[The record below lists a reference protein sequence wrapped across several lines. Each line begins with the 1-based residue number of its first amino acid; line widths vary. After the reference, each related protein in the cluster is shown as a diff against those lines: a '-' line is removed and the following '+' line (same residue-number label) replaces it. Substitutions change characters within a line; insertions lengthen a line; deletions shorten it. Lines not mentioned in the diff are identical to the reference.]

1 MPLGNQRSNA
11 ADSERAA
18 IAAMLANVDA
28 AYRLGLITSAGAIAM
43 GLFLALVIGRSIA
56 RPVSSLTAVMRRL
69 TDGDLEIAVPHG
81 LRRDELGEMARA
93 VGVFR
98 DHMVKEAQLT
108 RQQEED
114 RQRAAQDKHAA
125 LVGMAETIES
135 ETATALEQ
143 IDIRTAHMTATADEM
158 HASAARTGA
167 SAQSAATAA
176 RLAQATVQTV
186 ASAAQELE
194 ASIRDI
200 GGQVSQS
207 TAIVGRAVQ
216 AGEET
221 RTTIEALNELVNRIG
236 AVVDIISEIAARTN
250 LLALNATIEA
260 ARAGDA
266 GKGFAVVASEVKQ
279 LAAQTAGSTK
289 EITRHI
295 SEVNTA
301 TRASVDAV
309 GRMEQTIGEVN
320 VISGSI
326 AASVEQQGAATAKI
340 ARSVAETAA
349 AADMMAN
356 RTGEVSNEAEQTG
369 THAREVHED
378 TTGLANA
385 VSDLRHSVIRVVRTA
400 TAEVDRRL
408 AIRYQMDVSCVIDLP
423 EGGSREGRVA
433 DMSENGAWIRG
444 GPELRPNDQI
454 GTRTGPAG

>member
-1 MPLGNQRSNA
+1 MVTADGLLHRVTGEREAAAAAVLNAAGNQRSRA

-18 IAAMLANVDA
+18 ITAMLANVDA
-28 AYRLGLITSAGAIAM
+28 AYRLGLITSAGAIGM

-69 TDGDLEIAVPHG
+69 TDGALDIAVPHSQ
-81 LRRDELGEMARA
+81 RCDELGEMARA

-108 RQQEED
+108 SQQEED
-114 RQRAAQDKHAA
+114 RQRAAHDKHAA

-143 IDIRTAHMTATADEM
+143 IDIRTAQMTATADEM
-158 HASAARTGA
+158 HASAARTGS
-167 SAQSAATAA
+167 SAESAAAAA
-176 RLAQATVQTV
+176 RQAQATVQTV
-186 ASAAQELE
+186 ASAAEALE

-221 RTTIEALNELVNRIG
+221 RTTIEALNERVNRIG
-236 AVVDIISEIAARTN
+236 AVVEIISEIAARTN

-289 EITRHI
+289 EIT
-295 SEVNTA
+295 A
-301 TRASVDAV
+301 TSAR
-309 GRMEQTIGEVN
+309 
-320 VISGSI
+320 SI
-326 AASVEQQGAATAKI
+326 RRPKRRLPPSAASSRRS
-340 ARSVAETAA
+340 ARST
-349 AADMMAN
+349 
-356 RTGEVSNEAEQTG
+356 S
-369 THAREVHED
+369 
-378 TTGLANA
+378 
-385 VSDLRHSVIRVVRTA
+385 SPVRSPHPSSY
-400 TAEVDRRL
+400 R
-408 AIRYQMDVSCVIDLP
+408 
-423 EGGSREGRVA
+423 GRQPQR
-433 DMSENGAWIRG
+433 SFGRS
-444 GPELRPNDQI
+444 PRPQ
-454 GTRTGPAG
+454 RPPR